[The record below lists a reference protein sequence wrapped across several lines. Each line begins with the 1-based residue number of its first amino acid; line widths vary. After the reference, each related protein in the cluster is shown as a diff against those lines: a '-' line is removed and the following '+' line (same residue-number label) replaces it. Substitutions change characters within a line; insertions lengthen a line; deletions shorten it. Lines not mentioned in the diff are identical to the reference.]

1 VLNAVVDMASPRS
14 SQSPF
19 LVTVKPDA
27 FATNPE
33 ISVLAIL
40 AHEFGHVY
48 WFDSFVPTPGG
59 SFANNFCGG
68 IFYPGANW
76 LRNAVGVPFSNGNRF
91 VFFGDPPSYAGSHVP
106 RLPGSLHSINSSGL
120 WASVLAAFSPVE
132 DFVETFELSV
142 LMNANA
148 GAGLTGAEINS
159 DALVPI
165 APGSWLAWK
174 IGCFS

>member
-1 VLNAVVDMASPRS
+1 
-14 SQSPF
+14 
-19 LVTVKPDA
+19 
-27 FATNPE
+27 
-33 ISVLAIL
+33 
-40 AHEFGHVY
+40 
-48 WFDSFVPTPGG
+48 
-59 SFANNFCGG
+59 
-68 IFYPGANW
+68 
-76 LRNAVGVPFSNGNRF
+76 
-91 VFFGDPPSYAGSHVP
+91 VP